1 MNIRTFDRQALMS
14 DNTREEILD
23 IIFELQILDNCRPN
37 ALINM
42 MYGLFDGFDYSEMIS
57 NHSILDELESELVD
71 RIVTVAETIQKYF

>member
-57 NHSILDELESELVD
+57 NHSILDELQEELVD